1 MAQLEWTRLCER
13 AAVPD
18 GMIVRDVGAWSER
31 KLHFWH
37 KYIQLTTTA
46 MSANAAWSSLVYV
59 DLFAGPGIC
68 RVRGGNRL
76 IAGSPLI
83 AAYADK
89 RFSRILLVER
99 DPETARALENRMSA
113 SPAVDRFRVFL
124 GDCNQC
130 IDDVVAEI
138 PPGTLTLAFIDPEGL
153 DANFTTIEQLAK
165 NRRVD
170 LLVLFAD
177 AYDVVRNVEKY
188 SELPESKLDA
198 TLGPGSGW
206 REEWAALVNR
216 DGRSVR
222 ELFSNIYVRQL
233 KNKLG
238 YKTCATM
245 QIDGPSGPLYRLIY
259 ASKHEKGLEFWNK
272 CVKNDIGGQGSLF

>member
-1 MAQLEWTRLCER
+1 
-13 AAVPD
+13 
-18 GMIVRDVGAWSER
+18 
-31 KLHFWH
+31 
-37 KYIQLTTTA
+37 

-99 DPETARALENRMSA
+99 DRETARALENRMSA

-188 SELPESKLDA
+188 SELPES
-198 TLGPGSGW
+198 
-206 REEWAALVNR
+206 
-216 DGRSVR
+216 
-222 ELFSNIYVRQL
+222 
-233 KNKLG
+233 
-238 YKTCATM
+238 
-245 QIDGPSGPLYRLIY
+245 
-259 ASKHEKGLEFWNK
+259 
-272 CVKNDIGGQGSLF
+272 